1 MASSKAKESAV
12 QKWID
17 SATGLPNFSRHT
29 TANLETRTIA
39 GAELYYE
46 GFYGSIVAAAKA
58 LGVPYKRLYY
68 RVNGH
73 HSTAENGATVPCL
86 ILG

>member
-46 GFYGSIVAAAKA
+46 GFYGSIVAAAR
-58 LGVPYKRLYY
+58 RLACPTSASIIESMGITQ
-68 RVNGH
+68 RPRMGQ
-73 HSTAENGATVPCL
+73 PCPA
-86 ILG
+86 